1 MFSAGV
7 GLQPSKSNNYLEIVM
22 KFNNLKVAVLAA
34 LILSP
39 AIAFAQETTAEEVE
53 SNLSFNAQVV
63 SDYVFRGISQT
74 NGVMAVQGGADY
86 AFGDSGFYLGAWGSN
101 TNFGYQA
108 APDWE
113 IDFYGGWA
121 YDINETFF
129 TDLSYIYYTYYG
141 ADAGEPSSN
150 YGEFIAKFGMTDIA
164 VLTVAYAD
172 DYSGLG
178 GSATYVNLGNSWD
191 LGKGYSI
198 NAGFGRTFQ
207 DSSLEN
213 NAGLL
218 DYNDWNV
225 GFAKNWGII
234 TVALN
239 YYDTDLPSDYFQPL
253 RDEASDA
260 VVLTFKISN

>member
-1 MFSAGV
+1 
-7 GLQPSKSNNYLEIVM
+7 M
-22 KFNNLKVAVLAA
+22 KFNNLKAAILAA

-39 AIAFAQETTAEEVE
+39 AVAFAQETTAEEVE

-63 SDYVFRGISQT
+63 TDYVFRGISQT
-74 NGVMAVQGGADY
+74 DGQLAVQGGVDY
-86 AFGDSGFYLGAWGSN
+86 AFGDTGFYIGTWASN

-108 APDWE
+108 APDIE
-113 IDFYGGWA
+113 IDFYGGWS
-121 YDINETFF
+121 YDINETFN
-129 TDLSYIYYTYYG
+129 TDLSYIYYSYYG

-213 NAGLL
+213 QGLL

-239 YYDTDLPSDYFQPL
+239 YYDTNLSSSYFQPL

>member
-1 MFSAGV
+1 
-7 GLQPSKSNNYLEIVM
+7 
-22 KFNNLKVAVLAA
+22 
-34 LILSP
+34 
-39 AIAFAQETTAEEVE
+39 
-53 SNLSFNAQVV
+53 
-63 SDYVFRGISQT
+63 
-74 NGVMAVQGGADY
+74 
-86 AFGDSGFYLGAWGSN
+86 
-101 TNFGYQA
+101 
-108 APDWE
+108 
-113 IDFYGGWA
+113 
-121 YDINETFF
+121 
-129 TDLSYIYYTYYG
+129 
-141 ADAGEPSSN
+141 
-150 YGEFIAKFGMTDIA
+150 MTDIA

>member
-1 MFSAGV
+1 
-7 GLQPSKSNNYLEIVM
+7 M
-22 KFNNLKVAVLAA
+22 KFNLKAAILAA
-34 LILSP
+34 LALAP
-39 AIAFAQETTAEEVE
+39 AISFADEAAVAEEIE

-121 YDINETFF
+121 YDFNETFN
-129 TDLSYIYYTYYG
+129 TDLSYIYYSYYG

-207 DSSLEN
+207 DSSLEDQ
-213 NAGLL
+213 GLA
-218 DYNDWNV
+218 DYNDWNI

-239 YYDTDLPSDYFQPL
+239 YYDTNLPSDYFQPL
-253 RDEASDA
+253 RDEASDSIVA
-260 VVLTFKISN
+260 TFKISN

>member
-1 MFSAGV
+1 
-7 GLQPSKSNNYLEIVM
+7 M
-22 KFNNLKVAVLAA
+22 KFNLKAA
-34 LILSP
+34 IS
-39 AIAFAQETTAEEVE
+39 FAQEAVVVEEVE
-53 SNLSFNAQVV
+53 SDLSFNAQVV
-63 SDYVFRGISQT
+63 TDYVFRGISQT
-74 NGVMAVQGGADY
+74 NGVMAVQGGVDY
-86 AFGDSGFYLGAWGSN
+86 AFGDSGFYVGTWASN

-108 APDWE
+108 APDVE

-121 YDINETFF
+121 YDINETFNL
-129 TDLSYIYYTYYG
+129 DLSYIYYSYYLE
-141 ADAGEPSSN
+141 DAGEPSSN

-172 DYSGLG
+172 DYSNLG
-178 GSATYVNLGNSWD
+178 GAATYVNLGNSWD

-207 DSSLEN
+207 DSSLESQ
-213 NAGLL
+213 GLL
-218 DYNDWNV
+218 DYNDWNI

-239 YYDTDLPSDYFQPL
+239 YYDTTLSSSYFQPL

>member
-1 MFSAGV
+1 
-7 GLQPSKSNNYLEIVM
+7 M
-22 KFNNLKVAVLAA
+22 KFNLKAAILAA
-34 LILSP
+34 LALAP
-39 AIAFAQETTAEEVE
+39 AISFADEAAVAEEIE

-121 YDINETFF
+121 YDFNETFN
-129 TDLSYIYYTYYG
+129 TDLSYIYYSYYG

-207 DSSLEN
+207 DSSLEDQ
-213 NAGLL
+213 GLA
-218 DYNDWNV
+218 DYNDWNI

-239 YYDTDLPSDYFQPL
+239 YYDTNLPSDYFQPL
-253 RDEASDA
+253 RDQASDSIVA
-260 VVLTFKISN
+260 TFKISN

>member
-1 MFSAGV
+1 
-7 GLQPSKSNNYLEIVM
+7 M
-22 KFNNLKVAVLAA
+22 KFNLKAAILAA
-34 LILSP
+34 IALAP
-39 AIAFAQETTAEEVE
+39 TAAFAEDLAEVE

-74 NGVMAVQGGADY
+74 NGVMAVQGGVDY
-86 AFGDSGFYLGAWGSN
+86 AFGDSGFYAGTWASN
-101 TNFGYQA
+101 TNFGPPD
-108 APDWE
+108 APDAE

-121 YDINETFF
+121 YDINETFNL
-129 TDLSYIYYTYYG
+129 DLSAIWYSYYLQDNGY
-141 ADAGEPSSN
+141 PSGN
-150 YGEFIAKFGMTDIA
+150 YGELIAKFGMTDIA
-164 VLTVAYAD
+164 VLTVAYSN
-172 DYSGLG
+172 DYSGLD

-207 DSSLEN
+207 DSSLEDQ
-213 NAGLL
+213 GLA
-218 DYNDWNV
+218 DYNDWNI

-239 YYDTDLPSDYFQPL
+239 YYDTNLPSDYFQPY

-260 VVLTFKISN
+260 VVVSFKISN